1 MSAPALRQEK
11 DRDRDRG
18 ERADAPPARQT
29 SEERRAMIASW
40 NAEKEPWRT
49 SCVNETAV
57 NDFCFKEIK
66 MVFWDGLLQTMM
78 INGLQD

>member
-1 MSAPALRQEK
+1 MRPTQTSQKKSTTSQTQSLHVSFAVQEK

-40 NAEKEPWRT
+40 NAEKETWKRT
-49 SCVNETAV
+49 S
-57 NDFCFKEIK
+57 
-66 MVFWDGLLQTMM
+66 
-78 INGLQD
+78 